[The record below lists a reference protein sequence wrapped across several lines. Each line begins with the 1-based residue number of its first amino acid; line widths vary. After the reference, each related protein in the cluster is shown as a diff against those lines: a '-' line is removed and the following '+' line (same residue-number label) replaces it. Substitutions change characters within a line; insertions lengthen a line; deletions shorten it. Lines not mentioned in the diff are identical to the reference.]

1 MFSSLCENKIRA
13 RPDTVREVSVLAR
26 EHAADQR
33 EVDAAR
39 KLIDIQERERH
50 LQVLRL
56 YLQYYGRNRTN
67 KLARK
72 LFDYT

>member
-1 MFSSLCENKIRA
+1 
-13 RPDTVREVSVLAR
+13 VSVLAR
-26 EHAADQR
+26 EHAVDQR

-50 LQVLRL
+50 LQVLGL
-56 YLQYYGRNRTN
+56 SLQYYGRNRTN